1 MTGSW
6 ERPQSAWP
14 LGAWIMAAMLLAV
27 IGVAV
32 TTSVLSTGLALDA
45 ISLWPGLVP
54 ALIALLVVAL
64 RKAWR
69 RRAGA
74 IPGLLVI
81 TWLILTSAAHLS
93 AWVALPSSSGELIG
107 PSVAGSAPI
116 ELATAMIAPRG
127 RLVVESSTAD
137 ALYQVRFLRLGG
149 PVGVPA
155 AEESTGGTGL
165 NISVADQGTT
175 RWFRY
180 AGWRLLLRAETTW
193 NLNLGGDVSG
203 DLSTLTLGSL
213 TLNGSGTVTLNRA
226 SRSTPV
232 AVLGTYDINLPAGAV
247 AIVTGEAQVPKSW
260 VETEDG
266 FASGEAGEGWII
278 SVAEGGSLRVN
289 QP

>member
-14 LGAWIMAAMLLAV
+14 LGAWIMAAMLFAV
-27 IGVAV
+27 VAV
-32 TTSVLSTGLALDA
+32 GVSTSVLSPGLVLDA

-54 ALIALLVVAL
+54 PLIALLVVAW
-64 RKAWR
+64 RKSWR

-74 IPGLLVI
+74 IPALLLI
-81 TWLILTSAAHLS
+81 TWLILTSAVHLS

-107 PSVAGSAPI
+107 PAVEDSARI
-116 ELATAMIAPRG
+116 ELATATIAPRG
-127 RLVVESSTAD
+127 RLVVESSAAS

-149 PVGVPA
+149 PVGIPA
-155 AEESTGGTGL
+155 AEEVTGGTGL
-165 NISVADQGTT
+165 NISVADRGTT

-180 AGWRLLLRAETTW
+180 AGWRLLLTPETTW

-203 DLSTLTLGSL
+203 NLRNLTLGSL
-213 TLNGSGTVTLNRA
+213 TLNGSGTVALNTATRA
-226 SRSTPV
+226 TPV
-232 AVLGTYDINLPAGAV
+232 AVLGSYEIDLPAGAV
-247 AIVTGEAQVPKSW
+247 AVVTGEAQVPDSW
-260 VETEDG
+260 IETEDG
-266 FASGEAGEGWII
+266 FASGEGGDGWVI

>member
-14 LGAWIMAAMLLAV
+14 LGAWIMAAMLATAMAV
-27 IGVAV
+27 AIS
-32 TTSVLSTGLALDA
+32 TSVLSPGLLLDA

-54 ALIALLVVAL
+54 ALIALLLIAF

-74 IPGLLVI
+74 VPALLII
-81 TWLILTSAAHLS
+81 TWLLLASAAHLS

-107 PSVAGSAPI
+107 PANSAGI
-116 ELATAMIAPRG
+116 ELATASISPGG
-127 RLVVESSTAD
+127 RLVVESSADD

-155 AEESTGGTGL
+155 ATEVTGGTGL
-165 NISVADQGTT
+165 NISVSDRGTT

-180 AGWRLLLRAETTW
+180 AGWRLLLRPETVW

-203 DLSTLTLGSL
+203 DLSALALGSL
-213 TLNGSGTVTLNRA
+213 TLNGSGTVTLSA
-226 SRSTPV
+226 VTKSTPL
-232 AVLGTYDINLPAGAV
+232 AVLGSYVITLPAGAV
-247 AIVTGEAQVPKSW
+247 ASVSGEADVPEAW
-260 VETEDG
+260 IETEDG
-266 FASGEAGEGWII
+266 FASGVEGEGWII
-278 SVAEGGSLRVN
+278 SVAEEGSLRVN